1 MNDSGSCVFGS
12 VCRAVRRYSQ
22 QQKNAV
28 DQQQKKDASKE
39 SADGD
44 REKKGLGGIL
54 GQLRREDDGEDEG
67 KAAKVRVVA
76 YSDSDS
82 DVEPHFEQV
91 RTHLLP
97 GIESLDIKA
106 DGTVAKEREKASNG
120 EGEEEE
126 EGGESQRSRGGSGFL
141 SRLAGVLFSN
151 NPFFTVPVV
160 TRAVLLAIVEK
171 KIHPLPIRVVEGLT
185 GGLFSVGRLLS
196 AARQGVVMEQVEEM
210 AKSIVL
216 YEATKWL
223 MRRRR
228 DIEDS
233 IRSHVDMRRLK
244 SSERAD
250 LGRDPQ
256 STKEFSLVYNPEV
269 KEMKRILDACD
280 ISLPERFNGEEFFR
294 FAAACGMLETEGA
307 DERAAVVEKSIRR
320 VIQTVDALSSFEGL
334 PEERLKRWERL
345 VSWRGVDSNGNP
357 VLVVRLGRA
366 LQLCTRGEQLTKF
379 AEAIKSQMEKGIYT
393 KVAADSSYG
402 RVVVVVDCR
411 EITTWDAISNSR
423 QITSLAKSVTAF
435 MATHYPE
442 RLEKAFIVDVSLTSR
457 MILSSVLS
465 SIDAK
470 TRTKVIQTTSSD
482 DALPVTLASLQ
493 KSRSFAAGLSSR
505 MSDPSMAASN
515 PQESEDEDAEASNAT
530 VGEEEQYHTPHVGQG
545 LREEDSPQASDP
557 KIDSHALQPTPIY
570 QRGRLFSMASSI
582 DSLDLA
588 SHLTMYPWSGLDF
601 ILAFLWQTPKQ
612 LKSKTAISPTLYSDI
627 GFSRETSFCSI
638 ESPRD
643 AIKGGLIELPQRGS
657 RQAMR
662 YISQKQSSPA
672 KPSLRRD
679 NSDTDLGQ
687 QSPRRSLSSH
697 PLPRQ
702 SSVSWAKTLVNVKE
716 IEEPLENK
724 QSMEY
729 VEYYL
734 TALLL
739 CARLILICMT

>member
-1 MNDSGSCVFGS
+1 M
-12 VCRAVRRYSQ
+12 
-22 QQKNAV
+22 
-28 DQQQKKDASKE
+28 
-39 SADGD
+39 
-44 REKKGLGGIL
+44 
-54 GQLRREDDGEDEG
+54 
-67 KAAKVRVVA
+67 
-76 YSDSDS
+76 
-82 DVEPHFEQV
+82 
-91 RTHLLP
+91 
-97 GIESLDIKA
+97 
-106 DGTVAKEREKASNG
+106 
-120 EGEEEE
+120 
-126 EGGESQRSRGGSGFL
+126 
-141 SRLAGVLFSN
+141 
-151 NPFFTVPVV
+151 

-171 KIHPLPIRVVEGLT
+171 KIHPLPIRIVEGLT
-185 GGLFSVGRLLS
+185 GGLFSIGMLLS
-196 AARQGVVMEQVEEM
+196 VAHQGVVMEQVDEM

-216 YEATKWL
+216 FEATKWV

-228 DIEDS
+228 DIEDR
-233 IRSHVDMRRLK
+233 IRSHVDMRKLK
-244 SSERAD
+244 SSERAE
-250 LGRDPQ
+250 LGRDPE

-269 KEMKRILDACD
+269 KEMKRILDSCD
-280 ISLPERFNGEEFFR
+280 ISLPERFDGEEFFR
-294 FAAACGMLETEGA
+294 FAAACGILETEDA

-320 VIQTVDALSSFEGL
+320 VIQTVDALTSFEKL

-379 AEAIKSQMEKGIYT
+379 AEAIKSQMEKGIET
-393 KVAADSSYG
+393 KVSKDSRYG

-465 SIDAK
+465 SIDAT
-470 TRTKVIQTTSSD
+470 TRKRVVQTTSSD
-482 DALPVTLASLQ
+482 ESLPVTLATLQ

-505 MSDPSMAASN
+505 MSDPSMATSN
-515 PQESEDEDAEASNAT
+515 PQESEDEDAEASKAT
-530 VGEEEQYHTPHVGQG
+530 EGEEEQYHTPHVGQG
-545 LREEDSPQASDP
+545 LRQEEDSPETSDP
-557 KIDSHALQPTPIY
+557 KIDSHALQPTPLY

-643 AIKGGLIELPQRGS
+643 AIKGGLIELPLRGS
-657 RQAMR
+657 KLSMP
-662 YISQKQSSPA
+662 YMSQKQASPA

-679 NSDTDLGQ
+679 NSDTDIGQ

-716 IEEPLENK
+716 IEEPLEK
-724 QSMEY
+724 KFMEY

-739 CARLILICMT
+739 CARLILYALHDEKSCKITQHLLIHKLITYPVLMQAPDYNVPWSGAYHKAAAAHIYIKLP

>member
-1 MNDSGSCVFGS
+1 MDGGRGDDAGNTL
-12 VCRAVRRYSQ
+12 AVKRYSQ
-22 QQKNAV
+22 QQNDKL
-28 DQQQKKDASKE
+28 DQKKDAGKE
-39 SADGD
+39 QNEEGK
-44 REKKGLGGIL
+44 EKKGLGAIL
-54 GQLRREDDGEDEG
+54 GQLRKEDDGDEEG

-97 GIESLDIKA
+97 GIDSLDIKA
-106 DGTVAKEREKASNG
+106 DGTVAKEREKAKTG

-126 EGGESQRSRGGSGFL
+126 EDGQSHSRGGGGFL
-141 SRLAGVLFSN
+141 SRVAGMLFSN
-151 NPFFTVPVV
+151 NPFLTVPVIS
-160 TRAVLLAIVEK
+160 RAVLLAIVEK
-171 KIHPLPIRVVEGLT
+171 KIHPLPIRIVEGLT
-185 GGLFSVGRLLS
+185 GGLFSIGMLLS
-196 AARQGVVMEQVEEM
+196 VAHQGVVMEQVDEM

-216 YEATKWL
+216 FEATKWV

-228 DIEDS
+228 DIEDR
-233 IRSHVDMRRLK
+233 IRSHVDMRKLK
-244 SSERAD
+244 SSERAE
-250 LGRDPQ
+250 LGRDPE

-269 KEMKRILDACD
+269 KEMKRILDSCD
-280 ISLPERFNGEEFFR
+280 ISLPERFGGEEFFR
-294 FAAACGMLETEGA
+294 FAAACGILETKDA

-320 VIQTVDALSSFEGL
+320 VIQTVDALTSFEKL

-379 AEAIKSQMEKGIYT
+379 AEAIKSQMEKGIET
-393 KVAADSSYG
+393 KVAKDSPYG

-465 SIDAK
+465 SIDAT
-470 TRTKVIQTTSSD
+470 TRKKVVQTTSSD
-482 DALPVTLASLQ
+482 ESLPVTLATLQ

-505 MSDPSMAASN
+505 MSDPSMATSN
-515 PQESEDEDAEASNAT
+515 PQESEDEDAEASKAT
-530 VGEEEQYHTPHVGQG
+530 EGEEEQYHTPHVGQG
-545 LREEDSPQASDP
+545 LRQEEDSPETSDP
-557 KIDSHALQPTPIY
+557 KIDSYALQPTPLH

-588 SHLTMYPWSGLDF
+588 SHLSMYPWSGLDF

-612 LKSKTAISPTLYSDI
+612 LKSKIAISPTLYSDI

-643 AIKGGLIELPQRGS
+643 AIKGGLIELPLRGS
-657 RQAMR
+657 RQSMPCM
-662 YISQKQSSPA
+662 SQKQASPA

-679 NSDTDLGQ
+679 NSDTDIGQ

-716 IEEPLENK
+716 IEEPLEK
-724 QSMEY
+724 KFMEY
-729 VEYYL
+729 VEYYF

-739 CARLILICMT
+739 CARLILLCFT

>member
-1 MNDSGSCVFGS
+1 M
-12 VCRAVRRYSQ
+12 CRAVKRYSQ
-22 QQKNAV
+22 QQNDKL
-28 DQQQKKDASKE
+28 DQKKDAGKGQSEEGK
-39 SADGD
+39 
-44 REKKGLGGIL
+44 EKKGLVGIL
-54 GQLRREDDGEDEG
+54 GQLRKEDDGDEEG

-106 DGTVAKEREKASNG
+106 DGTVAKEREKAKNG

-126 EGGESQRSRGGSGFL
+126 EDGQLHSGGGRGFL
-141 SRLAGVLFSN
+141 SRIAGILFSN
-151 NPFFTVPVV
+151 NPFLTVPVIS
-160 TRAVLLAIVEK
+160 RAVLLAIVEK

-185 GGLFSVGRLLS
+185 GGLFSIGMLLS
-196 AARQGVVMEQVEEM
+196 VAHQGIVMEQVDEM

-216 YEATKWL
+216 FEATKWI

-228 DIEDS
+228 DIENR
-233 IRSHVDMRRLK
+233 IRSHVDMRKLK
-244 SSERAD
+244 SSERAE
-250 LGRDPQ
+250 LGRDPE

-269 KEMKRILDACD
+269 KEMKRILDSCD
-280 ISLPERFNGEEFFR
+280 ISLPERFDGEEFFR
-294 FAAACGMLETEGA
+294 FAAACGILETEDA

-320 VIQTVDALSSFEGL
+320 VIQTVDALSSFERL

-379 AEAIKSQMEKGIYT
+379 AEAIKSQMDKGIDS
-393 KVAADSSYG
+393 KVAKDSPYG

-423 QITSLAKSVTAF
+423 QITSLAKSVTSF

-470 TRTKVIQTTSSD
+470 TRKKVIQTTSSD
-482 DALPVTLASLQ
+482 DALPVTLATLQ

-505 MSDPSMAASN
+505 MSDPSMATSN
-515 PQESEDEDAEASNAT
+515 PQESEDEDAEASKAT
-530 VGEEEQYHTPHVGQG
+530 EGEEEQYHTPYVGQG
-545 LREEDSPQASDP
+545 LRQEDSPETSGP
-557 KIDSHALQPTPIY
+557 KIDSHALQPTPLY
-570 QRGRLFSMASSI
+570 QRGRLFSMTSSI
-582 DSLDLA
+582 DSLDLT
-588 SHLTMYPWSGLDF
+588 SHLSMYPWSGLDF

-612 LKSKTAISPTLYSDI
+612 LESKTAISPTLYSDI

-643 AIKGGLIELPQRGS
+643 AIKGGLIELPLRGS
-657 RQAMR
+657 RQAMPCV
-662 YISQKQSSPA
+662 SQKQASPA

-679 NSDTDLGQ
+679 NSDTDIGQ

-702 SSVSWAKTLVNVKE
+702 SSVSWAKILVNVKE
-716 IEEPLENK
+716 IEEPLEK
-724 QSMEY
+724 KFMEY

-739 CARLILICMT
+739 CARLILICIT

>member
-1 MNDSGSCVFGS
+1 MDGGRGDDAGNTL
-12 VCRAVRRYSQ
+12 AVKRYSQ
-22 QQKNAV
+22 QQNDKL
-28 DQQQKKDASKE
+28 DQKKDAGKE
-39 SADGD
+39 QNEEGK
-44 REKKGLGGIL
+44 EKKGLGGIL
-54 GQLRREDDGEDEG
+54 GQLRKEDDGDEEG

-97 GIESLDIKA
+97 GIDSLDIKA
-106 DGTVAKEREKASNG
+106 DGTVAKEREKAKTG

-126 EGGESQRSRGGSGFL
+126 EDGQSHSGGGGGFL
-141 SRLAGVLFSN
+141 SRVAGMLFSN
-151 NPFFTVPVV
+151 NPFLTVPVM

-171 KIHPLPIRVVEGLT
+171 KIHPLPIRIVEGLT
-185 GGLFSVGRLLS
+185 GGLFSIGMLLS
-196 AARQGVVMEQVEEM
+196 VAHQGVVMEQVDEM

-216 YEATKWL
+216 FEATKWV

-228 DIEDS
+228 DIEDR
-233 IRSHVDMRRLK
+233 IRSHVDMRKLK
-244 SSERAD
+244 SSERAE
-250 LGRDPQ
+250 LGRDPE

-269 KEMKRILDACD
+269 KEMKRILDSCD
-280 ISLPERFNGEEFFR
+280 ISLPERFDGEEFFR
-294 FAAACGMLETEGA
+294 FAAACGILETEDA

-320 VIQTVDALSSFEGL
+320 VIQTVDALTSFEKL

-379 AEAIKSQMEKGIYT
+379 AEAIKSQMEKGIET
-393 KVAADSSYG
+393 K
-402 RVVVVVDCR
+402 
-411 EITTWDAISNSR
+411 ISKDSR

-465 SIDAK
+465 SIDAT
-470 TRTKVIQTTSSD
+470 TRKKVVQTTSSD
-482 DALPVTLASLQ
+482 DALPVTLATLQ

-505 MSDPSMAASN
+505 MSDPSMATSN
-515 PQESEDEDAEASNAT
+515 PQESEDEDAEASKAT
-530 VGEEEQYHTPHVGQG
+530 EGEEEQYHTPHVGQG
-545 LREEDSPQASDP
+545 LRQEEDSPETSDP
-557 KIDSHALQPTPIY
+557 KIDSHALQPTPLY

-643 AIKGGLIELPQRGS
+643 AIKGGLIELPLRGS
-657 RQAMR
+657 RLSMPCM
-662 YISQKQSSPA
+662 SQKQASPA

-679 NSDTDLGQ
+679 NSDTDIGQQ

-716 IEEPLENK
+716 IEEPSEK
-724 QSMEY
+724 KFMEY

-739 CARLILICMT
+739 CARLILLCFT